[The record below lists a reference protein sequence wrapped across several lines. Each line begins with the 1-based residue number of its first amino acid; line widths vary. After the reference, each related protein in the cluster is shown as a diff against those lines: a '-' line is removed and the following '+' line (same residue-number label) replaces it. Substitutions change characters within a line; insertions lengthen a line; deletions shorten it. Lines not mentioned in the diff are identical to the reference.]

1 MEEASELLFTLQ
13 ICYTRK
19 MKFEELAKTFALKEL
34 PESEVE
40 ITGEV
45 PAEAVAD
52 YKDTALMHI
61 AGELDLPGFRKGHVP
76 PDVAAKK
83 VGELAVLEEC
93 VELFVKDFYPE
104 LVEIKK
110 LEAVGRPDI
119 RITKLAPGQPVS
131 LVIRAA
137 VYPVVN
143 LPKNYKEIEKNIPLE
158 EAQPATDAEVQQTI
172 DSLLKSRA
180 VPPTLTEAEVAEGKK
195 ADAIL
200 PELTDEFAKSIG
212 AFTSVEH
219 LKEQIKK
226 GIGEEKVR
234 AAKDARRAKIID
246 ELLKETTVA
255 VPAVFIDS
263 ELDKIMS
270 QMQEDVAR
278 FGMTFDDYLKQ
289 SSKTEEG
296 IRNDFREQA
305 AKRAKLQLTLN
316 KIATDEKIEADK
328 EEADAEMKHAIEHFP
343 DANLALLRIHI
354 ETVLRNEKTLQLL
367 EGNPNPKN
375 EHVEHNHEH

>member
-1 MEEASELLFTLQ
+1 MNKAG
-13 ICYTRK
+13 
-19 MKFEELAKTFALKEL
+19 KFEELAKNFALKEL

-40 ITGEV
+40 ITGDV
-45 PAEAVAD
+45 PAEVVSD
-52 YKDTALMHI
+52 YRDAALMHI

-76 PDVAAKK
+76 PETAAKK
-83 VGELAVLEEC
+83 VGELAVLEES

-119 RITKLAPGQPVS
+119 RITKLAPGNPVS

-143 LPKNYKEIEKNIPLE
+143 LPKNWKIIEKDIKLD
-158 EAQPATDAEVQQTI
+158 EALPATDAEVQQTI

-195 ADAIL
+195 AEAIL
-200 PELTDEFAKSIG
+200 PELTDEFAKSLG

-255 VPAVFIDS
+255 VPAVFVES

-278 FGMTFDDYLKQ
+278 FGMTFEDYLKQ
-289 SSKTEEG
+289 SSKTEESV
-296 IRNDFREQA
+296 RNDFREQA
-305 AKRAKLQLTLN
+305 GKRAKLQLTLN

-328 EEADAEMKHAIEHFP
+328 EEVDAEMKHAIEHFP
-343 DANLALLRIHI
+343 DANMALLRIHI

-367 EGNPNPKN
+367 EGNQNPKN
-375 EHVEHNHEH
+375 EPAKHGHAH

>member
-1 MEEASELLFTLQ
+1 
-13 ICYTRK
+13 
-19 MKFEELAKTFALKEL
+19 MKFEELAKAFALKEL

-40 ITGEV
+40 ITGDV
-45 PAEAVAD
+45 PADVVNEYKEA
-52 YKDTALMHI
+52 ALMHI
-61 AGELDLPGFRKGHVP
+61 AGEIDLPGFRKGHVP

-93 VELFVKDFYPE
+93 IELFVKDFYPE
-104 LVEIKK
+104 LVDIKK
-110 LEAVGRPDI
+110 IEAVGRPDI
-119 RITKLAPGQPVS
+119 RITKLAPGNPVS

-143 LPKNYKEIEKNIPLE
+143 LPKNWKEIEKDIKLE
-158 EAQPATDAEVQQTI
+158 DPAPVTDAEIQQTI
-172 DSLLKSRA
+172 DSLLKARA
-180 VPPTLTEAEVAEGKK
+180 VPPTLTEEEVKEGKK

-219 LKEQIKK
+219 LKEQIKV
-226 GIGEEKVR
+226 GIGEEKKR
-234 AAKDARRAKIID
+234 AAKDARRAKIIE

-255 VPAVFIDS
+255 VPAVFVDS

-278 FGMTFDDYLKQ
+278 FGMSFEDYLKQ

-296 IRNDFREQA
+296 VRNDFREQA
-305 AKRAKLQLTLN
+305 GKRAKLQLTLN
-316 KIATDEKIEADK
+316 KIANDEKIQPDQADI
-328 EEADAEMKHAIEHFP
+328 DAEMKHAIEHFP
-343 DANLALLRIHI
+343 EANLELLRIHI
-354 ETVLRNEKTLQLL
+354 ETVLRNEKTLQVL
-367 EGNPNPKN
+367 EGNPNPKI
-375 EHVEHNHEH
+375 EPTVHDHDHGEEGHTH

>member
-1 MEEASELLFTLQ
+1 MYILAR
-13 ICYTRK
+13 ICYIRQ

-40 ITGEV
+40 ITGDV
-45 PAEAVAD
+45 PADVVNE
-52 YKDTALMHI
+52 YKDAALMHI

-76 PDVAAKK
+76 ADVAAKK
-83 VGELAVLEEC
+83 VGELAVLEESI
-93 VELFVKDFYPE
+93 ELFVKDFYPE
-104 LVEIKK
+104 LVELKK
-110 LEAVGRPDI
+110 IEAVGRPDI
-119 RITKLAPGQPVS
+119 RITKLAPGNPVS

-143 LPKNYKEIEKNIPLE
+143 LPKNWKEIEKNIPLE
-158 EAQPATDAEVQQTI
+158 EAKPATDEEVQQTI
-172 DSLLKSRA
+172 DSLLKARA

-195 ADAIL
+195 AEAIL
-200 PELTDEFAKSIG
+200 PELTDEFAKSLG

-226 GIGEEKVR
+226 GISEEKVR
-234 AAKDARRAKIID
+234 AQKDARRAKIIE

-255 VPAVFIDS
+255 VPAVFVES

-278 FGMTFDDYLKQ
+278 FGMTFEDYLKQ

-296 IRNDFREQA
+296 VRNDFREQA

-316 KIATDEKIEADK
+316 KIATEAGIEADK

-343 DANLALLRIHI
+343 DANMALLRIHI

-375 EHVEHNHEH
+375 EPATHDHQH